1 MGIIERKQRHKD
13 ALRDRI
19 LAAARDIVLREGFAA
34 LTLRKL
40 AAAIE
45 YAPGTIYLHFAG
57 RDDIARQLCIAGFRE
72 LLAALQPAA
81 AIADPRGRLEAILA
95 AYIRFGIANPET
107 YRLIFL
113 ADPEVTGAALPS
125 DLLAN
130 PDDPGAQAFMLLARA
145 LEALR
150 AEGRLAADG
159 DAIALAKVLWAGAHG
174 VVSLELTCAA
184 LRSTPAEDFGAAMIG
199 ALLDGIVRERQQ

>member
-13 ALRDRI
+13 ALRDKI

-57 RDDIARQLCIAGFRE
+57 RDDIARQLCVVGFRE
-72 LLAALQPAA
+72 LLAALAPAA
-81 AIADPRGRLEAILA
+81 AEPEPRARLVAILA
-95 AYIRFGIANPET
+95 AYVRFGVANPET

-113 ADPEVTGAALPS
+113 ADPEVSGAALPS
-125 DLLAN
+125 DLLAK
-130 PDDPGAQAFMLLARA
+130 PEDPGAQAFMLLVRA

-150 AEGRLAADG
+150 GEGRIAAEADP
-159 DAIALAKVLWAGAHG
+159 IALAKVVWAGVHG
-174 VVSLELTCAA
+174 VVSLKLTCPA
-184 LRSTPAEDFGAAMIG
+184 LRATPAEDFGAAMIA
-199 ALLDGIVRERQQ
+199 ALLDGIVREA